1 MAAHPHQLARPGI
14 SQAEFVQ
21 FQRFIY
27 NAAGITLSDAKKA
40 LVSGRLAKRL
50 AHCGVASYGEY
61 FRLLDSGAHKD
72 EVQEA
77 IDLLTTNETYFFREA
92 KHFDLLRERA
102 LSPQRPRGETFRV
115 WSAACSS
122 GEECYSI
129 AMVLAECLG
138 ERPWEIMGSDIC
150 TKVLHKARIGHYP
163 MERARHIP
171 QPLLRK
177 YCLKGQDAQEGTML
191 VESSLRRRVQFG
203 QINLNTALPQLGQF
217 DMVFLRNVMIYFN
230 GDTKRQVVD
239 RIGAQLKPH
248 GCLVIGLAESLSDSG
263 AMVKP
268 VAPSVY
274 VRA

>member
-1 MAAHPHQLARPGI
+1 MAPHTHHGARPGI

-27 NAAGITLSDAKKA
+27 DAAGITLSDAKKA

-50 AHCGVASYGEY
+50 AHCGVGSYGEY
-61 FRLLDSGAHKD
+61 FRLLDSGAHKA

-102 LSPQRPRGETFRV
+102 LAARPRGEAFRV

-129 AMVLAECLG
+129 AMVLADCLG
-138 ERPWEIMGSDIC
+138 ERPWDIMGSDIC
-150 TKVLHKARIGHYP
+150 TKVLHKAQIGHYP

-171 QPLLRK
+171 PALLRK

-191 VESSLRRRVQFG
+191 VEASLRRRVRFG
-203 QINLNTALPQLGQF
+203 QVNLNTALPQLGQF
-217 DMVFLRNVMIYFN
+217 DIIFLRNVMIYFN

-239 RIGAQLKPH
+239 RISALLKPH
-248 GCLVIGLAESLSDSG
+248 GCLVIGLAESLGDSG
-263 AMVKP
+263 AMVKSL
-268 VAPSVY
+268 APSVY